1 MANDLIQE
9 LWQIKKFVPNDEQ
22 KRAILFDEDRPVFIT
37 AAPGSGKTRV
47 LLWRTVHLI
56 VDKRIS
62 PDQIFLSTFTEK
74 AAHQLKEGL
83 KELLGIAANFTNEKY
98 DLARMYV
105 GTIHSNCRRILIDRS
120 FSNSSDRQIPPRI
133 LDELGQ
139 YLYVSNRR
147 FWMAMVQAGGLEDSQ
162 DTNRIINAYLGTP
175 QQARAGSRHVAIVNI
190 LSLFNR
196 FSEELVNPAELK
208 TDDEFLD
215 RLYRMYAY
223 YVGSLKANPV
233 VHTDLSLLQ
242 GDALRLVETSTNN
255 HFKHIIIDEY
265 QDTNYVQERL
275 VFALA
280 RLNKN
285 LCVVGDDD
293 QALYRFR
300 GATVENFVD
309 FPGRCQKYYSV
320 NPEKIA
326 LHTNYRSLKNIVD
339 VSQTFM
345 QKTNWYVNGTT
356 YRLLKNVNAHRSK
369 AMPSVFMTDDAAP
382 ENVSSQIARF
392 VRELKEKGVVNDYN
406 QIAILFSYLKGNT
419 QVGRLSRALESEGI
433 PVYAPRARC
442 FLELE
447 ESMVVFGLFAIILG
461 RPPLQ
466 GHGRDLGNFR
476 GWMDRSIAAASQE
489 VQNDSSLRLFV
500 ESRQNEIA
508 RNANDHKRIV
518 EHCERN
524 SLNLDSKITGHHLM
538 AMTRITGLS
547 KETIQKLS
555 SGRLLY
561 MVEKGYSKA
570 TVSYVINRVTS
581 LDWGLLDLFYQL
593 TTFDYFRNIIGM
605 AERAEDEGPM
615 CNLGLITQYISRYQE
630 DRGRPILTARDFED
644 DRIQKHFFA
653 SYLFAMYRLGE
664 SEFEDKEDPFPRGRV
679 SIITIHQ
686 AKGLEFPV
694 VILGGLYRQDRG
706 PGTIEKIVRNDLRRE
721 GEPLDRIVEF
731 DIARLYYVA
740 LSRAQNILLLPRFSG
755 PGQRMLQSFREV
767 LTGNVRHVG
776 TIEWDK
782 AERPKE
788 TEADELGHSYSYT
801 SDYLLYKRCPRQYMI
816 FRQYGFV
823 PARSSVM
830 LFGTLVHRTI
840 EDLHNY
846 LLAQK
851 AAEQV

>member
-1 MANDLIQE
+1 MPNDLIDE
-9 LWQIKKFVPNDEQ
+9 LWRIKKFTPNDEQ
-22 KRAILFDEDRPVFIT
+22 KKAIFFDEDRPMFIT

-56 VDKRIS
+56 VERKIS
-62 PDQIFLSTFTEK
+62 PDEIFLSTFTEK

-83 KELLGIAANFTNEKY
+83 KELLGIAANLTNEKY

-105 GTIHSNCRRILIDRS
+105 GTIHSNCHRILLDRA
-120 FSNSSDRQIPPRI
+120 FSDSSERQVPPRV

-139 YLYVSNRR
+139 YLYIYNQR
-147 FWMAMVQAGGLEDSQ
+147 FWSAMVQSVGLENSQ
-162 DTNRIINAYLGTP
+162 ETNQMINAFLGTS
-175 QQARAGSRHVAIVNI
+175 QQAHAGSRHTAVVNVI
-190 LSLFNR
+190 SLFNR
-196 FSEELVNPAELK
+196 LSEELADPEKLK
-208 TDDEFLD
+208 SKDALLE

-223 YVGSLKANPV
+223 YVNSLKSNLV
-233 VHTDLSLLQ
+233 IHTDLSLLQ
-242 GDALRLVETSTNN
+242 GDALRLFEKSKNSR
-255 HFKHIIIDEY
+255 FKHVIIDEY

-280 RLNKN
+280 RFNKN

-309 FPGRCQKYYSV
+309 FPDRCQKYYSV
-320 NPEKIA
+320 IPEKIA

-339 VSQTFM
+339 VSQSFM
-345 QKTNWYVNGTT
+345 QKTNWQENGKA
-356 YRLLKNVNAHRSK
+356 YRILKNVNAHR
-369 AMPSVFMTDDAAP
+369 ANTMPAVFVTDDAHP
-382 ENVSSQIARF
+382 DNVSPQIARF
-392 VRELKEKGVVNDYN
+392 VRGLKEQGVVNDYN

-419 QVGRLSRALESEGI
+419 QVERLSRSLEAEGI
-433 PVYAPRARC
+433 SVYAPRARC

-447 ESMVVFGLFAIILG
+447 ESLVVFGLFAKILG
-461 RPPLQ
+461 RPALQ

-476 GWMDRSIAAASQE
+476 GWIDRSITAAFEEMQK
-489 VQNDSSLRLFV
+489 DSSLRSFV
-500 ESRQNEIA
+500 ENRQNEIA
-508 RNANDHKRIV
+508 QYANDHKKLK
-518 EHCERN
+518 EYCERN
-524 SLNLDSKITGHHLM
+524 SLGLDSKITAPHLLS
-538 AMTRITGLS
+538 MTKITGLS
-547 KETIQKLS
+547 KGAIQKLS
-555 SGRLLY
+555 SGRLLF
-561 MVEKGYSKA
+561 MVEQDHPKA

-593 TTFDYFRNIIGM
+593 TIFGYFRNIIELAARG
-605 AERAEDEGPM
+605 EDEGPM

-630 DRGRPILTARDFED
+630 ERGRPILTARDFED
-644 DRIQKHFFA
+644 DRVQRHFFA

-664 SEFEDKEDPFPRGRV
+664 SEFEDKEDPFPKGRV

-706 PGTIEKIVRNDLRRE
+706 PGAIEEIVRNELKRE

-731 DIARLYYVA
+731 DNARLFYVA

-755 PGQRMLQSFREV
+755 RGQRMMQAFRDV
-767 LTGNVRHVG
+767 LTENIQHLG

-788 TEADELGHSYSYT
+788 TVADALGHPYSYT
-801 SDYLLYKRCPRQYMI
+801 SDYLLYKRCPRQYML
-816 FRQYGFV
+816 FRHYGFV

-830 LFGTLVHRTI
+830 FFGTLVHRTI

-846 LLAQK
+846 LLAEK
-851 AAEQV
+851 AAG